1 MRLTDRNTDGRKAR
15 RGFTLTELLVT
26 IMIFGLV
33 VTPII
38 IVLGR
43 QQRFYRSTSDI
54 IEARTSVRQAIEMLP
69 VDLRSLSTSDVYNKT
84 DLYVSSDKTI
94 EFRAM
99 IGTSVVCRVNTVVKI
114 LVPPADMETALT
126 TWIARP
132 VAGDSVLIYDD
143 STMVGGDEDHWKA
156 YAITG
161 VQQVPA
167 SSSGACPTTT
177 GLVTAADVAANR
189 ASYLLTLAT
198 GVTPSIAP
206 GAPMRFFHTRRY
218 ELYQPAG
225 STSWYLGT
233 FDCRASCDP
242 IAALSGPY
250 GAYSTDAATSGL
262 RFTYLDSLGAE
273 INPSNTA
280 ERAKIWRI
288 KLSARADTRGTV
300 AIPGKPAAIAR
311 DSISLDIALRNRK

>member
-1 MRLTDRNTDGRKAR
+1 MHLIDRNSGERKAR

-26 IMIFGLV
+26 VLIFGLV
-33 VTPII
+33 VGPII
-38 IVLGR
+38 VVLGR
-43 QQRFYRSTSDI
+43 QQRFYRSTSEI

-69 VDLRSLSTSDVYNKT
+69 VDLRSLSTSDLANKT

-99 IGTSVVCRVNTVVKI
+99 IGSSVVCRVNTLTKI
-114 LVPPADMETALT
+114 LIPPADMETALT

-143 STMVGGDEDHWKA
+143 STMIGASEDHWRA
-156 YAITG
+156 YAITA

-167 SSSGACPTTT
+167 GSAGACPTTT
-177 GLVTAADVAANR
+177 GLVTAADVAAGR
-189 ASYLLTLAT
+189 PSYLLTLAT
-198 GVTPSIAP
+198 AVTPSIAP
-206 GAPMRFFHTRRY
+206 GGPMRFFHTRRY
-218 ELYQPAG
+218 ELYQPSG

-233 FDCRASCDP
+233 FDCRATCDP
-242 IAALSGPY
+242 IAPLSGPY
-250 GAYSTDAATSGL
+250 AAYSATAGSTGL

-273 INPSNTA
+273 INPSNTD